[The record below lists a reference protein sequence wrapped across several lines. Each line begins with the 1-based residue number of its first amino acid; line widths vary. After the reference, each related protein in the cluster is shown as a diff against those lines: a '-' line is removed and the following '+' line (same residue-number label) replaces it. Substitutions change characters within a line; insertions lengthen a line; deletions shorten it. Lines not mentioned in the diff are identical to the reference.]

1 MACTDVCC
9 AGGRPLTKSN
19 GALRA
24 FDTARPI
31 PDRGQSPFSPAG
43 MAKHRHRV
51 ELTRQPPLRQATRGT
66 GSLQDRVPGAI
77 EADTVSGDEARASGA
92 STARDSMHAPFSGK
106 SRVAKPTGL
115 EGGVAPLSR
124 PEGAGVM
131 KRAGESLPCG
141 AGSHPCPRASSDR
154 GRVDRAP
161 SARKASAFKKP
172 RLPVT
177 APLLPAGAA
186 DAAGETW
193 TRRRRSSAPPIM
205 ITAGRSQS
213 SLSRRVLPSA
223 RTRATLL
230 LPPPQ
235 FSFAAEEAVWRCSG
249 RGLCTSSHNSNSGTT
264 TEYTPGT
271 GPDSGTSGPCQ
282 LSSKYLPVFRVFSAL
297 LKKK

>member
-235 FSFAAEEAVWRCSG
+235 FSFAAEEAVYARTSG
-249 RGLCTSSHNSNSGTT
+249 RGLCTVVTIAILVPRRS
-264 TEYTPGT
+264 TPLVP

-282 LSSKYLPVFRVFSAL
+282 LSSKYLLSSAAAL